1 MPKRKKLRHSEYYD
15 LQDCFDELYAKSKQG
30 DVFTN
35 LVEIISSEENIR
47 LAYRNIKR
55 NSGSHTSGVDKLSI
69 TDIERL
75 SAEKLVEI
83 IQRKFKFYKPKPVKR
98 VEIPK
103 PNGKTRPLG
112 IPTIIDRLV
121 QQCILQVLEPICEAK
136 FHERSNGFRP
146 NRSAEH
152 ALAQCYRMI
161 QVQNLNFVV
170 DVDIKGFFDN
180 VNHSKLIRQM
190 WTLGIRDKQLIC
202 IIKEMLKA
210 PIVMPDGSTQYPTK
224 GTPQGGILSPLLANI
239 VLNEL
244 DWWISS
250 QWENMPTHKE
260 YKIIYSQ
267 NGTVNKGIA
276 YRALRTS
283 RLKEM
288 YIVRYA
294 DDFKIFCR
302 KRSDADKVFIAVKQW
317 LKDRLSLEISE
328 EKSKVVNLKRHYSE
342 FLGFKLK
349 AVRKGGK
356 FVVRSHMS
364 DKAVKR
370 ETEKLKEQIK
380 AIEFRRN
387 TEDEIKQ
394 IYRYNLIV
402 FGIHNY
408 YRYATAVNL
417 DCMAIQFQ
425 INTVLNNRLK
435 GRLEKRGSVSRKYIA
450 EHYGKSKMLRYISGE
465 TLCPIGYV
473 QTKNP
478 MYKKKKICK
487 YTAEGREEIHRNLK
501 FDETVM
507 IVLHMLARAYLPNRS
522 VEYMD
527 NRVSLYAAQYG
538 KCAVTGKVL
547 WIDEIHCHH
556 KKPLSQGGTDEYKNL
571 IIVHIDV
578 HKLIH
583 ATKSETI
590 QAYLDKIKPNKS
602 QLEKINKLRVLAGN
616 SAI

>member
-1 MPKRKKLRHSEYYD
+1 MTKTEKLRHSEYYD
-15 LQDCFDELYAKSKQG
+15 LQDCFDKLYAKSKQG

-35 LVEIISSEENIR
+35 LMEVISSEENIR

-55 NSGSHTSGVDKLSI
+55 NTGSHTSGVDKLNI
-69 TDIERL
+69 KDIEKL

-83 IQRKFKFYKPKPVKR
+83 IQRKFKYYQPKPVKR

-121 QQCILQVLEPICEAK
+121 QQCVLQVIEPICEAK

-152 ALAQCYRMI
+152 ALAQCYKMI
-161 QVQNLNFVV
+161 QQQNLHFVV

-210 PIVMPDGSTQYPTK
+210 PIIMPDGSIQKPSK
-224 GTPQGGILSPLLANI
+224 GTAQGGVISPLLANV

-244 DWWISS
+244 DWWICS
-250 QWENMPTHKE
+250 QWENMVTHNE
-260 YKIIYSQ
+260 YKVIKD
-267 NGTVNKGIA
+267 NGSVNKGA
-276 YRALRTS
+276 MYTALRKS
-283 RLKEM
+283 KLKEM

-302 KRSDADKVFIAVKQW
+302 KRSDADNVFIAVTKW

-328 EKSKVVNLKRHYSE
+328 EKSKVVNLKKHYSE

-356 FVVRSHMS
+356 FVVRSHMT

-370 ETEKLKEQIK
+370 ETEKLKEQIIK
-380 AIEFRRN
+380 IEHSSN
-387 TEDEIKQ
+387 DKLIGSNVN
-394 IYRYNLIV
+394 RYNLMV
-402 FGIHNY
+402 LGIHNY
-408 YRYATAVNL
+408 YRYATAISS
-417 DCMAIQFQ
+417 DCSKMQFVL
-425 INTVLNNRLK
+425 NTVLHNRLK
-435 GRLEKRGSVSRKYIA
+435 GMISRNGRSGAGIIHKKYN
-450 EHYGKSKMLRYISGE
+450 ESKLIRFICGNP
-465 TLCPIGYV
+465 LLAIGYV

-487 YTAEGREEIHRNLK
+487 YTAEGRKEIHRNLK

-507 IVLHMLARAYLPNRS
+507 DVLHMLARAYLPNRS

-538 KCAVTGKVL
+538 KCAVTGKIL

-556 KKPLSQGGTDEYKNL
+556 KKPISQGGTDEYKNL
-571 IIVHIDV
+571 IIIHIDV

-583 ATKSETI
+583 ATQPETI

-616 SAI
+616 PAI

>member
-1 MPKRKKLRHSEYYD
+1 MTKRKKLRHSEYYD
-15 LQDCFDELYAKSKQG
+15 LQDCFDKLYAKSKQG

-55 NSGSHTSGVDKLSI
+55 NSGSRTSGVDKLSI
-69 TDIERL
+69 KDIENL
-75 SAEKLVEI
+75 SAEKFVEI
-83 IQRKFKFYKPKPVKR
+83 VQRKFKFYKPKPVRR

-152 ALAQCYRMI
+152 ALAQCYKMI
-161 QVQNLNFVV
+161 QQQNLYFVV

-210 PIVMPDGSTQYPTK
+210 PVVLPDGSTQYPAK

-250 QWENMPTHKE
+250 QWENIPTHKAYTKPIRLSGAIDKGYI
-260 YKIIYSQ
+260 YK
-267 NGTVNKGIA
+267 V
-276 YRALRTS
+276 LRKS
-283 RLKEM
+283 LLKEM

-328 EKSKVVNLKRHYSE
+328 EKSKVVNLKKHYSE

-349 AVRKGGK
+349 AVPKGGN

-380 AIEFRRN
+380 AIEFRNN

-394 IYRYNLIV
+394 IYQYNSIV

-408 YRYATAVNL
+408 YRYATAISL
-417 DCMAIQFQ
+417 DCKAIQFQ
-425 INTVLNNRLK
+425 INTVIYNRLK
-435 GRLEKRGSVSRKYIA
+435 GRIGTQGSITQKFIA
-450 EHYGKSKMLRYISGE
+450 ERYQTSKMLRYIHKMPI
-465 TLCPIGYV
+465 CPIGYV

-478 MYKKKKICK
+478 MYKKKTICK

-507 IVLHMLARAYLPNRS
+507 TVLHMLARAYLPNRS

-527 NRVSLYAAQYG
+527 NRVSLYAAQCG

-571 IIVHIDV
+571 IIIHIDV

-583 ATKSETI
+583 ATKPETI

-602 QLEKINKLRVLAGN
+602 QLDKINKLRMLVGN
-616 SAI
+616 TAI

>member
-1 MPKRKKLRHSEYYD
+1 MDKL
-15 LQDCFDELYAKSKQG
+15 
-30 DVFTN
+30 
-35 LVEIISSEENIR
+35 
-47 LAYRNIKR
+47 NIK
-55 NSGSHTSGVDKLSI
+55 
-69 TDIERL
+69 DIEKL

-83 IQRKFKFYKPKPVKR
+83 IQRKFRNYKPKPVKR

-121 QQCILQVLEPICEAK
+121 QQCVLQVLEPICEAR

-161 QVQNLNFVV
+161 QIQNLHFVV

-180 VNHSKLIRQM
+180 VNHTKLIRQM

-210 PIVMPDGSTQYPTK
+210 PIVMTNGDVQYPTK
-224 GTPQGGILSPLLANI
+224 GTAQGGVISPLLANV

-250 QWENMPTHKE
+250 QWENVPTHKE
-260 YKIIYSQ
+260 YKNTVKA
-267 NGTVNKGIA
+267 NGTESRSNI
-276 YRALRTS
+276 YHTLRKS

-302 KRSDADKVFIAVKQW
+302 KRSDADRTYIAVKQW
-317 LKDRLSLEISE
+317 LKDRLLLEISE
-328 EKSKVVNLKRHYSE
+328 EKSKVVNLKKHYSE

-380 AIEFRRN
+380 EIEFCKDVD
-387 TEDEIKQ
+387 DEIRQIKQ
-394 IYRYNLIV
+394 YNAMV
-402 FGIHNY
+402 VGIHNY

-417 DCMAIQFQ
+417 DCMEIQFQ
-425 INTVLNNRLK
+425 LNTVLYNRLK
-435 GRLEKRGSVSRKYIA
+435 TRLKKQGVVSRKYIA

-465 TLCPIGYV
+465 PLCPIGYV

-487 YTAEGREEIHRNLK
+487 YTAEGREEIHQNLK
-501 FDETVM
+501 FDETV
-507 IVLHMLARAYLPNRS
+507 ITVLHMLARAYLPNRS

-547 WIDEIHCHH
+547 WNDEIHCHH
-556 KKPLSQGGTDEYKNL
+556 KKPISQGGTDEYKNL

-583 ATKSETI
+583 AIRPETI

-602 QLEKINKLRVLAGN
+602 QLDKINKLRVLAGN
-616 SAI
+616 TAI

>member
-1 MPKRKKLRHSEYYD
+1 
-15 LQDCFDELYAKSKQG
+15 
-30 DVFTN
+30 
-35 LVEIISSEENIR
+35 
-47 LAYRNIKR
+47 
-55 NSGSHTSGVDKLSI
+55 
-69 TDIERL
+69 
-75 SAEKLVEI
+75 
-83 IQRKFKFYKPKPVKR
+83 
-98 VEIPK
+98 
-103 PNGKTRPLG
+103 
-112 IPTIIDRLV
+112 
-121 QQCILQVLEPICEAK
+121 
-136 FHERSNGFRP
+136 
-146 NRSAEH
+146 
-152 ALAQCYRMI
+152 
-161 QVQNLNFVV
+161 
-170 DVDIKGFFDN
+170 
-180 VNHSKLIRQM
+180 M

-202 IIKEMLKA
+202 IIKAMLKA
-210 PIVMPDGSTQYPTK
+210 PIITSNGDVQYPTK
-224 GTPQGGILSPLLANI
+224 GTAQGGVISPQLANI

-250 QWENMPTHKE
+250 QWETMPTHNK
-260 YKIIYSQ
+260 YYQKVNYS
-267 NGTVNKGIA
+267 GTPDAGNI

-283 RLKEM
+283 GLKEM
-288 YIVRYA
+288 FIVRYA

-328 EKSKVVNLKRHYSE
+328 EKSKVVNLKKHYSE

-349 AVRKGGK
+349 AVRKGKK

-370 ETEKLKEQIK
+370 ETEKFKEQIK
-380 AIEFRRN
+380 AIEFRKN

-394 IYRYNLIV
+394 IYQYNSIV

-408 YRYATAVNL
+408 YRYATDISL
-417 DCMAIQFQ
+417 DCVAIQFQ
-425 INTVLNNRLK
+425 INTVLYNRLN
-435 GRLEKRGSVSRKYIA
+435 GRLEKQGSVTRKYIA
-450 EHYGKSKMLRYISGE
+450 EHYGKSKMLRYISSE
-465 TLCPIGYV
+465 PLCPIGYV

-501 FDETVM
+501 FDETV
-507 IVLHMLARAYLPNRS
+507 ISVLHTLTRTYLPNRS

-556 KKPLSQGGTDEYKNL
+556 KKPISQGGMDEYKNL

-583 ATKSETI
+583 ATKPETI
-590 QAYLDKIKPNKS
+590 QAYLNKIKPNKS

-616 SAI
+616 TAI

>member
-1 MPKRKKLRHSEYYD
+1 MQNCLDK
-15 LQDCFDELYAKSKQG
+15 LYAKSKQG

-55 NSGSHTSGVDKLSI
+55 NSGSQTSGVDKLSI
-69 TDIERL
+69 KDIERL
-75 SAEKLVEI
+75 SAKKLVEI
-83 IQRKFKFYKPKPVKR
+83 IQRKLKFYKPKPVRR

-112 IPTIIDRLV
+112 IPTIVDRLV

-152 ALAQCYRMI
+152 ALAQCYKMI
-161 QVQNLNFVV
+161 QRQNLHFVV

-180 VNHSKLIRQM
+180 VNHSKLIRQI
-190 WTLGIRDKQLIC
+190 WALGIQDKQLIC

-210 PIVMPDGSTQYPTK
+210 PVVMPDGSTLYPTK

-250 QWENMPTHKE
+250 QWENMPTHNRYYSSVRDSGALDKGS
-260 YKIIYSQ
+260 IYR
-267 NGTVNKGIA
+267 V
-276 YRALRTS
+276 LRKS
-283 RLKEM
+283 SLKEM

-328 EKSKVVNLKRHYSE
+328 EKSKVVNLKKHYSE

-349 AVRKGGK
+349 AVRKGEK
-356 FVVRSHMS
+356 FVVRTHMS

-380 AIEFRRN
+380 AIEYRGN
-387 TEDEIKQ
+387 TEDEIRQ
-394 IYRYNLIV
+394 IYRYNSIV
-402 FGIHNY
+402 FGVHNY
-408 YRYATAVNL
+408 YRYATAINL
-417 DCMAIQFQ
+417 DCAAIQFR

-465 TLCPIGYV
+465 PLCPNGYV

-507 IVLHMLARAYLPNRS
+507 TVLHMLARAYLPNRS

-556 KKPLSQGGTDEYKNL
+556 KKPISQGGTDEYKNL

-583 ATKSETI
+583 ATKPETI
-590 QAYLDKIKPNKS
+590 QAYLDKIKPDKS
-602 QLEKINKLRVLAGN
+602 QLDKINKLRMLAGN
-616 SAI
+616 PAI